1 MNFPRRDIC
10 RIIAARL
17 LYTTLVA
24 GCYSL
29 DFCRKH
35 SVTERWVAFIT
46 NKWGPESVKLARV
59 VGVVCFAV
67 VFLSVVAVSGWCA
80 ATPTITLSVD
90 ATHAP
95 RKIFHASLEIPA
107 TPGDLTLYYPKWIPG
122 EHAPDGP
129 VVDLAGLKFS
139 ANGQTLKWRRDL
151 LDGFTLHVDI
161 PAGVT
166 EISAELDFLSP
177 ATFESG
183 FSAGSSA
190 TDKLAIISWNQVL
203 LYPKGWKSDD
213 LTYVASLKLPAN
225 WKFAT
230 SLPIASTNGGNPN
243 NAQSNTETQIT
254 FQPASLT
261 TLIDSPVLTGEYLKI
276 VPLAQDPPTEMDIAA
291 DSAAALDAP
300 QFVWDH
306 YKSLVEQ
313 AQKLFG
319 AHHYR
324 DYHFLYTLSDHVAH
338 FGLEHH
344 ESDDSRVE
352 ERGLIDEG
360 MRRLTAGLLP
370 HEYVH
375 SWNGKFRRPADL
387 ATPDYEQPMQDDL
400 LWVYEGLTNYLGFV
414 LTARS
419 GLLSAELDRDDLALT
434 AAALDHTTGREWRNL
449 QDTADAAP
457 ELYFAPEAWEKY
469 RRSTDFYDEG
479 TLDWLWAD
487 VIIRQQS
494 KGKKSLDD
502 FCKLF
507 HGAPST
513 GPMVK
518 PYTFEDVVNALN
530 QVVSYDWRGFW
541 TERLTNHGPGAPLG
555 GIEGSGWKVA
565 YDDTPSDLLNSEMS
579 AYHSASATYSL
590 GLVLREDGMIV
601 DTIEGM
607 SAARAGIGPGMKLI
621 AVNGR
626 SFTSEALR
634 DGEVLRDALRAS
646 TTSSAPIELLIEN
659 ADYYQTFKIDY
670 HGGEKYPHL
679 VRDESKPDLLT
690 EILKEK

>member
-1 MNFPRRDIC
+1 MKLSR
-10 RIIAARL
+10 
-17 LYTTLVA
+17 TL
-24 GCYSL
+24 
-29 DFCRKH
+29 
-35 SVTERWVAFIT
+35 
-46 NKWGPESVKLARV
+46 
-59 VGVVCFAV
+59 GVVC
-67 VFLSVVAVSGWCA
+67 VAVLAIPAWCA
-80 ATPTITLSVD
+80 TPPTVTIAVD
-90 ATHAP
+90 ATAAP
-95 RKIFHASLEIPA
+95 RKIFHASLKIPA
-107 TPGDLTLYYPKWIPG
+107 TPGDLVLYYPKWIPG

-129 VVDLAGLKFS
+129 VIDLAGLKFS
-139 ANGQTLKWRRDL
+139 SGGKTLKWRRDL

-161 PAGVT
+161 PAGANEVA
-166 EISAELDFLSP
+166 AELDFLSP

-203 LYPKGWKSDD
+203 LYPKGWMSDD
-213 LTYVASLKLPAN
+213 INYSASLKLPDGWKFGTPLPVTSQSGN
-225 WKFAT
+225 EIKFAT
-230 SLPIASTNGGNPN
+230 VSLA
-243 NAQSNTETQIT
+243 
-254 FQPASLT
+254 
-261 TLIDSPVLTGEYLKI
+261 TLVDSPVITGEFLKV
-276 VPLAQDPPTEMDIAA
+276 VPLAADPLTEMDIAA

-300 QFVWDH
+300 PEVWDH
-306 YKSLVEQ
+306 YKNLVEQ

-344 ESDDSRVE
+344 ESDDSRVD
-352 ERGLIDEG
+352 ERALVDDAA
-360 MRRLTAGLLP
+360 RKVSASLLP

-419 GLLSAELDRDDLALT
+419 GLLTAEQDRDDLAVT
-434 AAALDHTTGREWRNL
+434 ASALDHTPGREWRNL

-457 ELYFAPEAWEKY
+457 ELYFSPRAWESW

-479 TLDWLWAD
+479 TLDWLWTD

-494 KGKKSLDD
+494 KGAKTLDD

-513 GPMVK
+513 GPTVK
-518 PYTFEDVVNALN
+518 TYTFEDVVAALN
-530 QVVSYDWRGFW
+530 QIVPYDWRGFW
-541 TERLTNHGPGAPLG
+541 TERLTNHRPGAPLG
-555 GIEGSGWKVA
+555 GIEGSGWKLV
-565 YDDTPSDLLNSEMS
+565 YDQTPSDMMSGLAGMYHVAPAALAFGLLLND
-579 AYHSASATYSL
+579 
-590 GLVLREDGMIV
+590 DGTII
-601 DTIEGM
+601 DTTEGM
-607 SAARAGIGPGMKLI
+607 PAAKAGIGPGMKLV

-626 SFTSEALR
+626 RFSPEI
-634 DGEVLRDALRAS
+634 LRDAVKA
-646 TTSSAPIELLIEN
+646 TKTSNSPIELLVEN
-659 ADYYQTFKIDY
+659 TDYYKTYKIDY

-690 EILKEK
+690 DILKAK